1 MHVYKSQR
9 KYRWWKLIFLMLLI
23 IAAGYYFRNI
33 YPFLSI
39 SRPVEP
45 SILVAE
51 GWLNEEALELAREE
65 FLLHEYK
72 LLLTTGLPYK
82 RGYMI
87 GSNGKVVFETGHRG
101 LASPDSTY
109 RINLLMR
116 GTKSMKAFAH
126 VKLFADSLEIGD
138 FFSSR
143 KKRNFTCDVKL
154 DNPPSFIAVEFDND
168 TYTKNSDRNLFIYS
182 VTVNNQ
188 VFMADNE
195 KVTYYIRKSGKYY
208 FRFHFSSS
216 SAEDVANFLISSGIP
231 DSMIIPLVT
240 TRKIKSKT
248 YTTALDLNNWL
259 QKNRPAYPEP
269 VTIFSPG
276 PHARRSWIS
285 YRKAF
290 GDSIPVGV
298 ISCPDRHVSSEN
310 WWKTRKGWRKVLYE
324 TAGVVYATVV
334 L

>member
-1 MHVYKSQR
+1 MFLNKRQKKKS
-9 KYRWWKLIFLMLLI
+9 WWKLTFLPLLI
-23 IAAGYYFRNI
+23 FVAAYYFLNI
-33 YPFLSI
+33 YSILSI
-39 SRPVEP
+39 SRPVTP
-45 SILVAE
+45 VILVAE
-51 GWLNEEALELAREE
+51 GWLNTDALNLAREE
-65 FLLHEYK
+65 FLQHEYK

-87 GSNGKVVFETGHRG
+87 GSDGKVVFETRHRVPG
-101 LASPDSTY
+101 SPDSNY
-109 RINLLMR
+109 RITLAMR
-116 GTKSMKAFAH
+116 GTKALDAFAH
-126 VKLFADSLEIGD
+126 VRLYADSLEIGD
-138 FFSSR
+138 FFSTR
-143 KKRNFTCDVKL
+143 KKRNFACNVNL
-154 DNPPSFIAVEFDND
+154 DHPPSFIAVEFDND

-188 VFMADNE
+188 VFEADNE
-195 KVTYYIRKSGKYY
+195 SVTYYNRKSGKYY
-208 FRFHFSSS
+208 FHHRLSSS
-216 SAEDVANFLISSGIP
+216 SAQDAANFLVSSGIP
-231 DSMIIPLVT
+231 DSLVIPLVT

-248 YTTALDLNNWL
+248 YTTALDLKNWL

-298 ISCPDRHVSSEN
+298 ISCPDRHISGEN

-324 TAGVVYATVV
+324 TAGVFYASVV